1 MGINIYGIFAL
12 IAGVSSFSFG
22 LFVYTENKKEQF
34 NRLFLLLSIGFSI
47 WTFSYFIWLLQI
59 SEISALFWSRM
70 LNLGATLIPPFYLHW
85 IFSFLGINKRRRR
98 VVIFAYLITIIFSLF
113 SFSPLYIKGVK
124 QVFNF
129 PFWPQAGPLYDV
141 FLLFSFFGCVM
152 YALLGL
158 IRAYRDSNDTRKIRI
173 KYLIIAT
180 IMGFGGGATNFPLM
194 HGISLIP
201 PYGMFLVIFHPFLF
215 YYAITKYR
223 LFDIRVITTE
233 LFTFTICVILIART
247 LLSEGLREMII
258 NGSIFISVALFG
270 ILLVRSVT
278 KEVKQREQIE
288 VMADDVRRAYEVEKK
303 ARETE
308 KINREKAEGL
318 TKELKRLET
327 AKNQFIMATQHH
339 LRTPLTSMRGYLDLI
354 AGGTYGKVPP
364 KLKEVL
370 KKFEKSTLNEIQI
383 VNELLDIS
391 QFQLGKEVVILQPD
405 IDIESMLKEIVGEI
419 KIEAE
424 KKNLYLKVERPKE
437 FLPKIKADPTKL
449 KVALFNLVDNAVK
462 YTKEGGV
469 SIKVQTT
476 DSKLQIAVKDTGMG
490 VPKEELPDIFTRVFE
505 RSKEAQKSNTTGR
518 GIGLYLTANI
528 IKSHHGEIWAE
539 SEGVG
544 KGSTFFVELP
554 VG

>member
-1 MGINIYGIFAL
+1 MSLFQISCFVIFL
-12 IAGVSSFSFG
+12 VSFLFG
-22 LFVYTENKKEQF
+22 FFTFLNNKKE
-34 NRLFLLLSIGFSI
+34 RLNILWFFTSLSIGIWSVGFFGVVSSPTYLIAWISQYFLDIGGIFIPVLFFNFILHLLRIEKNQKKISIFSWLIAAFLILLSFTSFFKKGMAPFLEFRYWVDPGPLYFLFPLSFAFFSI
-47 WTFSYFIWLLQI
+47 YAFILLVRGYKKTEDKFFKAQI
-59 SEISALFWSRM
+59 K
-70 LNLGATLIPPFYLHW
+70 Y
-85 IFSFLGINKRRRR
+85 
-98 VVIFAYLITIIFSLF
+98 VIFAQIF
-113 SFSPLYIKGVK
+113 GV
-124 QVFNF
+124 
-129 PFWPQAGPLYDV
+129 
-141 FLLFSFFGCVM
+141 
-152 YALLGL
+152 
-158 IRAYRDSNDTRKIRI
+158 
-173 KYLIIAT
+173 
-180 IMGFGGGATNFPLM
+180 GGGITNFFPQLFRVYPF
-194 HGISLIP
+194 GNYLVAAYVVFIS
-201 PYGMFLVIFHPFLF
+201 
-215 YYAITKYR
+215 YAILKHH
-223 LFDIRVITTE
+223 LFNIRVIATE
-233 LFTFTICVILIART
+233 LFAFAICIALLIRV
-247 LLSEGLREMII
+247 LLSPDPNELLV
-258 NGSIFISVALFG
+258 NGILFFAVAIFGV
-270 ILLVRSVT
+270 LLVRSVA

>member
-1 MGINIYGIFAL
+1 
-12 IAGVSSFSFG
+12 
-22 LFVYTENKKEQF
+22 
-34 NRLFLLLSIGFSI
+34 
-47 WTFSYFIWLLQI
+47 
-59 SEISALFWSRM
+59 
-70 LNLGATLIPPFYLHW
+70 
-85 IFSFLGINKRRRR
+85 
-98 VVIFAYLITIIFSLF
+98 
-113 SFSPLYIKGVK
+113 
-124 QVFNF
+124 
-129 PFWPQAGPLYDV
+129 
-141 FLLFSFFGCVM
+141 
-152 YALLGL
+152 
-158 IRAYRDSNDTRKIRI
+158 
-173 KYLIIAT
+173 
-180 IMGFGGGATNFPLM
+180 
-194 HGISLIP
+194 
-201 PYGMFLVIFHPFLF
+201 
-215 YYAITKYR
+215 
-223 LFDIRVITTE
+223 
-233 LFTFTICVILIART
+233 
-247 LLSEGLREMII
+247 
-258 NGSIFISVALFG
+258 
-270 ILLVRSVT
+270 
-278 KEVKQREQIE
+278 
-288 VMADDVRRAYEVEKK
+288 
-303 ARETE
+303 
-308 KINREKAEGL
+308 
-318 TKELKRLET
+318 
-327 AKNQFIMATQHH
+327 MATQHH